1 MNRIGD
7 KPAAWRRA
15 LQTGDKR
22 TREPGYP
29 ATRLRRPRQADW
41 SRRLVQEES
50 LSASDLL
57 VCGEPTLGGPASC
70 VTPLT
75 DGQYIL
81 DVAPGE
87 YYVTTYAKATPTLR
101 GYYTQRSAGL
111 PGNRP
116 LVVDVLAGH
125 ELTGI
130 NPDDWS

>member
-57 VCGEPTLGGPASC
+57 WPIFICEGTDRCETVASMPGVERFSVDRAVKAAAEAAELGIPVMALF
-70 VTPLT
+70 PYT
-75 DGQYIL
+75 D
-81 DVAPGE
+81 
-87 YYVTTYAKATPTLR
+87 KA
-101 GYYTQRSAGL
+101 
-111 PGNRP
+111 
-116 LVVDVLAGH
+116 
-125 ELTGI
+125 
-130 NPDDWS
+130 